1 MMKHKMLRGFSYTV
15 IVITLLAGCSDPVTQ
30 EGFVPQATVAAKIPD
45 EKATVYYAGENFVKS
60 VFAAGGNILY
70 VCGIKDDGSYFLG
83 YMPQEADV
91 FQEFDMDMDEGMR
104 AFDMVID
111 SRGQCHILWMSVD
124 KVRLNGQLLDRI
136 NYEQSRITVVN
147 SEGELEKEVDI
158 SGILAPRQTRP
169 FCFVV
174 DREGN
179 YYVESGK
186 DLIRIEPDGT
196 QEKVT
201 ACDGW
206 IEGVGVGRSGAV
218 YCTYAEESG
227 GRRLARLEE
236 NGFSVCDVEL
246 PEAQPVYAGIYAGTD
261 SEILL
266 FNKESGIIA
275 YDGNELEVRVSGEEL
290 PVKGGDIRGYGILS
304 DGRACILSQENGT
317 TVFYYV
323 PAGK

>member
-1 MMKHKMLRGFSYTV
+1 M
-15 IVITLLAGCSDPVTQ
+15 
-30 EGFVPQATVAAKIPD
+30 
-45 EKATVYYAGENFVKS
+45 
-60 VFAAGGNILY
+60 
-70 VCGIKDDGSYFLG
+70 
-83 YMPQEADV
+83 
-91 FQEFDMDMDEGMR
+91 
-104 AFDMVID
+104 
-111 SRGQCHILWMSVD
+111 
-124 KVRLNGQLLDRI
+124 
-136 NYEQSRITVVN
+136 
-147 SEGELEKEVDI
+147 
-158 SGILAPRQTRP
+158 
-169 FCFVV
+169 
-174 DREGN
+174 
-179 YYVESGK
+179 
-186 DLIRIEPDGT
+186 
-196 QEKVT
+196 
-201 ACDGW
+201 
-206 IEGVGVGRSGAV
+206 GRSGAV